1 MSLIIYSR
9 RIAWRKQG
17 AAVVGT
23 LTLTDGRK
31 GNVVLVGART
41 NPKGAALVLPGE
53 SGEAPMTVM
62 LKDGLDRMYPQQML
76 ELLCMQE
83 RSFGTAGLPAPT
95 GLDAP

>member
-1 MSLIIYSR
+1 M
-9 RIAWRKQG
+9 
-17 AAVVGT
+17 VGT

-53 SGEAPMTVM
+53 SGDSPKTVL
-62 LKDGLDRMYPQQML
+62 LKDGLGWVHPEQVL

-83 RSFGTAGLPAPT
+83 RSFGTAGLPVPT
-95 GLDAP
+95 GLDAS